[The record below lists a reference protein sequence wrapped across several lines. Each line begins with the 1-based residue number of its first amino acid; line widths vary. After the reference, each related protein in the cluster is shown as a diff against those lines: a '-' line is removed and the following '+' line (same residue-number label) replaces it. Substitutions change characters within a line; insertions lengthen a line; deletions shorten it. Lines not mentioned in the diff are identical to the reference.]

1 MMFSATVSV
10 ASFLLNG
17 VGQLDNSN
25 IYLVLAFKFDGEDA
39 AYFDALGL
47 QEIGPE
53 RAMLSRMFLADT
65 DAHTTLVRSGY
76 LVVPA
81 SAIAAICGVEP

>member
-65 DAHTTLVRSGY
+65 VAKDLKTRKILYTLLAQKQIV
-76 LVVPA
+76 
-81 SAIAAICGVEP
+81 